1 MPTTTT
7 GEAPFTLTSSSRS
20 RTVGVAVTTGT
31 GPFTLTSSSATS
43 LTITPGAWAADVSQA
58 ATIIIDTVPAVGRL
72 LPALA
77 SPPAGM
83 TVQELRI
90 GADEITPL
98 TVDGDGRVHSDG
110 T

>member
-1 MPTTTT
+1 
-7 GEAPFTLTSSSRS
+7 
-20 RTVGVAVTTGT
+20 
-31 GPFTLTSSSATS
+31 
-43 LTITPGAWAADVSQA
+43 
-58 ATIIIDTVPAVGRL
+58 
-72 LPALA
+72 
-77 SPPAGM
+77 M